1 MQSLRIV
8 RSKAGR
14 DKDRLFIV
22 LREDTDGY
30 LEIADG
36 MLRTLDKPK
45 RKKPRHLE
53 TVLESYDCGESAL
66 TDKTAAKIIKK
77 LSAEPERK
85 A

>member
-14 DKDRLFIV
+14 DKGRLSIV

-45 RKKPRHLE
+45 RKKLRHLE